1 MSKMDLKKVF
11 ICGGT
16 GFLGYYSAL
25 EFIKQGVKVGVMALP
40 GEGILNA
47 DFWPKEIEVHE
58 GFLFNFKKMNRDLTD
73 KEKAMNATFD
83 EKVKMFEGYDAL
95 VYAVG
100 PDDRV
105 HSPAGSTGYEYF
117 YEKLVTEVADTFEA
131 AKKAGVKKA
140 VLLNSYFAYFDR
152 AGIKKSAK
160 SDKYVIEPAKDPN
173 KPGYLAE
180 RHPYIKV
187 RVEQSAKMI
196 EVGGGAANGGMDV
209 VVLELPYIFG
219 NMPKR
224 TPLWKEVFLDRFAK
238 MPAVMFP
245 KGGTNMIHVDGIAE
259 AVVAATY
266 YGEHGDRLPV
276 GNEDRKYEYMI
287 NKMMEDIGATKR
299 YMGVPTWMATM
310 GGKMVASGLKKTNQ
324 DSGLNYHYLM
334 KDIQSRD
341 LYMQDAALETRKK
354 LHYDEFGYTG
364 GGSLD
369 DRIYKT
375 VMACYPHRFDE
386 NGKLIEKWQGV
397 NPIKQE
403 TAENNKFVNKK

>member
-196 EVGGGAANGGMDV
+196 EVGGGVANGGMD

-369 DRIYKT
+369 DGIYKT

>member
-1 MSKMDLKKVF
+1 MDLKKVF

-58 GFLFNFKKMNRDLTD
+58 GFLCNFKKMNRDLTD

-219 NMPKR
+219 NMPGR

-369 DRIYKT
+369 DGIYKT

>member
-196 EVGGGAANGGMDV
+196 EVGGGVANGGMDV

-224 TPLWKEVFLDRFAK
+224 TPLWKEIFLDRFAK

-364 GGSLD
+364 GGSLQ
-369 DRIYKT
+369 DRYGLLSAQIRRERQ
-375 VMACYPHRFDE
+375 AHREVAGRQSYQAGDCRE
-386 NGKLIEKWQGV
+386 QQV
-397 NPIKQE
+397 RQ
-403 TAENNKFVNKK
+403 